1 MNELDIEKLERLCA
15 LIEIVE
21 DETAYRYLLNIL
33 KITVEIYAREK
44 RDERQEG

>member
-21 DETAYRYLLNIL
+21 DETTYRYLLDML
-33 KITVEIYAREK
+33 KITVAKYAKEK
-44 RDERQEG
+44 RDE